1 MPYIQEC
8 SREAIDPHITPL
20 AEQLHSPGDLNY
32 AITRLFMQYL
42 LDKGI
47 DYDNINAVSGV
58 LQKAQAEFDERVTRP
73 YEDLKLK
80 RNGDVPEYTEVG
92 LQISQMS
99 RSLPADHAAD
109 TIQAHG

>member
-8 SREAIDPHITPL
+8 SREAIDPHIVPL

-32 AITRLFMQYL
+32 AITRLFMQWL

-58 LQKAQAEFDERVTRP
+58 LQKALAEFDERVARP

-80 RNGDVPEYTEVG
+80 LNGDVPEYSEANAR
-92 LQISQMS
+92 ISQKG
-99 RSLPADHAAD
+99 RALPANHAAD